1 MTDTQ
6 GYKAQFTLT
15 EPSVKVID
23 GVVEETVSK
32 NVYMRKSLK
41 DGIAGAVE
49 NAPASQVVAVIL
61 AAAVA
66 VAAKQ
71 QPEALLQILDTAA
84 SL

>member
-1 MTDTQ
+1 MTCSQ

-15 EPSVKVID
+15 EPSVKVMD
-23 GVVEETVSK
+23 GAVEETIST

-41 DGIAGAVE
+41 GGVAGAVE
-49 NAPASQVVAVIL
+49 NAPVSQVAAVIL

-71 QPEALLQILDTAA
+71 QPEALLQILDAA
-84 SL
+84 Q